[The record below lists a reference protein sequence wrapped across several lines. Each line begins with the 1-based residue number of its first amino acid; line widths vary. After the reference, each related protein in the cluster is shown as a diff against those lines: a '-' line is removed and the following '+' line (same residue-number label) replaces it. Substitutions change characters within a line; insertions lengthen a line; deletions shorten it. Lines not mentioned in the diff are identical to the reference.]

1 MTMPTQTKEPVRV
14 HKGNGTHVVREATEV
29 VERKL
34 GKAAT
39 PEAGIAPEVEDKA
52 QTFIDNYIAYLKEHT
67 DDYILKLETY
77 RQAQAKP
84 KTESGKPTLASGYQY
99 WNCLTVGP
107 IQFFGNPP
115 YRPGKII
122 AAGEWAL
129 MLGVVWI
136 NPANS
141 DGGGLPGTVVLGG
154 RDYRVRFET
163 LNLTDVADGPDMTFT
178 GTFANP
184 AVVVNVF
191 PWWLNLPDPGPNPA
205 MYETIL
211 TADIVQM
218 GQPLAAFSSW
228 HIDLDYDPPFLDVP
242 AKGPHQQFEIPARF
256 MAYRE

>member
-1 MTMPTQTKEPVRV
+1 MPTQTKEPVRV

-34 GKAAT
+34 GKAAL
-39 PEAGIAPEVEDKA
+39 PEAAISPEVEDKVQA
-52 QTFIDNYIAYLKEHT
+52 FIDNYIAYLKERT
-67 DDYILKLETY
+67 DAYTLRLQAY

-84 KTESGKPTLASGYQY
+84 RPEISAPMLASGYQY

-107 IQFFGNPP
+107 IQFTLNPP
-115 YRPGKII
+115 YQPSKII
-122 AAGEWAL
+122 AAGEPAL

-163 LNLTDVADGPDMTFT
+163 MNLTDVADGPDMTFA

-184 AVVVNVF
+184 AAVVNVF
-191 PWWLNLPDPGPNPA
+191 PWLLIPPDPGPNPA
-205 MYETIL
+205 MYETML

-218 GQPLAAFSSW
+218 GQPLAAFSTW
-228 HIDLDYDPPFLDVP
+228 HLDLDTEPPFLTVP
-242 AKGPHQQFEIPARF
+242 AQGPHWQFEIPARF
-256 MAYRE
+256 MVYRE